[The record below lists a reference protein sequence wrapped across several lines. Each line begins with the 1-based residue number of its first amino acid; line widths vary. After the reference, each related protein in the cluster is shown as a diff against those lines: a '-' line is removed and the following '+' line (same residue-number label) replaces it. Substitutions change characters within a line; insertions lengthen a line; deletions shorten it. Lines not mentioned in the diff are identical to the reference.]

1 MRLFVIRVIVVLTA
15 LTGVNY
21 IVWRWG
27 FSLNWDAWWIA
38 VPLVAAE
45 TYALIDML
53 LFGFTVWRS
62 RERPRPEAPEDG
74 LGVDVFIT
82 TYNEPVDLV
91 LETARAAA
99 AIRYPHST
107 WILDDG
113 ARPEMRAAA
122 ASIGVGYLER
132 TEDWRD
138 RPRHA
143 KAGNLNNALMA
154 TDGEFLLILDADQV
168 PEPQIL
174 DATLG
179 YFRDPRVALVQTP
192 QRFSNIATGDPLG
205 SQAPLFY
212 GPIQQGKDGWNA
224 AFFCGSNA
232 VLRRDAL
239 MRLGLVGYAA
249 EMERTTVAA
258 LRRARAVV
266 RRSLRDRRTAD
277 PVLRA
282 GLVEVGAAVDEA
294 RRALR
299 ARESLDTVTYRL
311 QQRVDAV
318 SRGMVDHDVDLMRR
332 DLEAIRDMELAA
344 AVPAGDAPPA
354 TPPLPLDPDRAVAA
368 LATRELSPL
377 GAVESVQTV
386 LRMIDL
392 DRAGEAQPI
401 MPLATI
407 SVTEDMA
414 TSMRLHALGYASV
427 YHHEILANGLAPD
440 DLGTMLKQR
449 LRWAQGTIQV
459 LLRENPL
466 FLTGLSLP
474 QRLLYFAT
482 MWSYFTGFAALVFF
496 AAPIVFL
503 VLGVLPV
510 STTALEFFL
519 RFLPFLVINQVLF
532 LVVGRGIPTWRG
544 QQYNLALFPIWIRA
558 VVTGCANV
566 WFGRPLGFVV
576 TEKARQAVGD
586 VGRLLWPQILVA
598 VLLVLAS
605 IVGVYRLVTLG
616 EEPLGTGVNLVWV
629 VYDLVILSVL
639 VGAARYRGYRPE
651 EGD

>member
-1 MRLFVIRVIVVLTA
+1 V
-15 LTGVNY
+15 
-21 IVWRWG
+21 
-27 FSLNWDAWWIA
+27 
-38 VPLVAAE
+38 
-45 TYALIDML
+45 ALI
-53 LFGFTVWRS
+53 
-62 RERPRPEAPEDG
+62 
-74 LGVDVFIT
+74 
-82 TYNEPVDLV
+82 
-91 LETARAAA
+91 
-99 AIRYPHST
+99 
-107 WILDDG
+107 
-113 ARPEMRAAA
+113 
-122 ASIGVGYLER
+122 
-132 TEDWRD
+132 
-138 RPRHA
+138 
-143 KAGNLNNALMA
+143 
-154 TDGEFLLILDADQV
+154 Q
-168 PEPQIL
+168 
-174 DATLG
+174 
-179 YFRDPRVALVQTP
+179 
-192 QRFSNIATGDPLG
+192 
-205 SQAPLFY
+205 
-212 GPIQQGKDGWNA
+212 
-224 AFFCGSNA
+224 
-232 VLRRDAL
+232 
-239 MRLGLVGYAA
+239 
-249 EMERTTVAA
+249 
-258 LRRARAVV
+258 
-266 RRSLRDRRTAD
+266 
-277 PVLRA
+277 
-282 GLVEVGAAVDEA
+282 
-294 RRALR
+294 
-299 ARESLDTVTYRL
+299 
-311 QQRVDAV
+311 
-318 SRGMVDHDVDLMRR
+318 R
-332 DLEAIRDMELAA
+332 DLEAIRAMELAA
-344 AVPAGDAPPA
+344 TVPADEAPLA
-354 TPPLPLDPDRAVAA
+354 TPPLPLDPERAAAA

-414 TSMRLHALGYASV
+414 TSMRLHALGYGSV

-466 FLTGLSLP
+466 FLKGLSLP

-510 STTALEFFL
+510 STTAFEFFI
-519 RFLPFLVINQVLF
+519 RFLPFLVINQILF

-576 TEKARQAVGD
+576 TEKSRQAVGN

-605 IVGVYRLVTLG
+605 IVGVIRLITLG
-616 EEPLGTGVNLVWV
+616 EEPLGTGVNLFWV

-651 EGD
+651 GGD